1 MDKHYLASIYLL
13 PVFNVIRIA
22 LFLIW
27 ANFLPALTKI
37 LLRRRFNRTLDNGLK
52 WFDNRPIFGSHKT
65 IRGILASLVGSTAV
79 FPLLGV
85 SWKVAMTAA
94 MLAMV
99 GDLTTSFIKRRLNLH
114 SGQDIWVL
122 DHFLES
128 FFPVLYLRPY
138 FQLSWF
144 QVFWVLILFIVLA
157 YHGSK
162 FWKFILFRPPLK
174 TYPRTIRSSVRLREW
189 RSCHRPRSRVHAL
202 CNLSTFLS
210 DQIALTMI
218 FKICGLH
225 TKGVRNTLD
234 VCVEKRRLHFPT
246 LPEDFDNFRI
256 LLLTD
261 LHLDGLP
268 DLTDGI
274 IDKIKDLEYDLCLFG
289 GDIRMKTYG
298 AMEPC
303 MKQLKRLLSH
313 IETEYPV
320 LGVLGNHDCI
330 EMTPDLEKA
339 GMLMLINDSWPISK
353 NGSQIWVV
361 GVDDPH
367 YYRVHDARRAY
378 REVPPGQFT
387 IFLAHSP
394 EAYREAAFYHAK
406 LYLCGHTHGGQMC
419 LPTGKPLLTNS
430 RAPRYTAVG
439 LWSYDGMTGY
449 TSRGVGAS
457 SIPLRFNCPG
467 EIALLTLCRKS
478 AGE

>member
-1 MDKHYLASIYLL
+1 VL
-13 PVFNVIRIA
+13 NVVRIA
-22 LFLIW
+22 LFLLW

-52 WFDNRPIFGSHKT
+52 WFDDRPVFGSHKT
-65 IRGILASLVGSTAV
+65 IRGIVASLVGSTAV

-85 SWKVAMTAA
+85 SWQTAMIAA
-94 MLAMV
+94 LLAMV
-99 GDLTTSFIKRRLNLH
+99 GDLSTSFIKRRLALH
-114 SGQDIWVL
+114 SGEDIWVL

-128 FFPVLYLRPY
+128 LFPVLYLRPF
-138 FQLSWF
+138 FQLSWA
-144 QVFWVLILFIVLA
+144 QVTGVLVLFIIMA
-157 YHGSK
+157 YHGSR

-174 TYPRTIRSSVRLREW
+174 SYPRTIRSSVRLREW
-189 RSCHRPRSRVHAL
+189 RSCHKPRSRIHAL

-210 DQIALTMI
+210 DQVALTI
-218 FKICGLH
+218 AFKACGLH
-225 TKGVRNTLD
+225 SKGIRNTLD
-234 VCVEKRRLHFPT
+234 VMVEEKTFHFPT
-246 LPEDFDNFRI
+246 LPPGFDDFRI

-268 DLTDGI
+268 QLTDGI
-274 IDKIKDLEYDLCLFG
+274 IDKIKDLEYDLCLVG

-298 AMEPC
+298 SMEPC
-303 MKQLKRLLSH
+303 MTQLRRLLSH
-313 IETEYPV
+313 INTDHPI

-330 EMTPDLEKA
+330 EMTPDFEEA
-339 GMLMLINDSWPISK
+339 GMLMLINDSWRINH
-353 NGSQIWVV
+353 NGSEIWIV

-378 REVPPGQFT
+378 REVPPNRFT

-394 EAYREAAFYHAK
+394 EAYREAAFYNAA

-439 LWSYDGMTGY
+439 RWSYEGMTGY

-467 EIALLTLCRKS
+467 EIALLTLR
-478 AGE
+478 GENPGP